1 MSRFHNIRDAK
12 HFTWHGQ
19 LVEVTP
25 GLYAHLLDAHRRLTE
40 GEIETEV
47 AIDNSIQPLTLT
59 QVEDLLDHCR
69 DSHLRLAR
77 ARSTAT

>member
-1 MSRFHNIRDAK
+1 MNRYHRIRDAK
-12 HFTWHGQ
+12 HFTWRGQ

-25 GLYAHLLDAHRRLTE
+25 GLYAHLLDALRRLTE
-40 GEIETEV
+40 GETETEV
-47 AIDNSIQPLTLT
+47 ALDNQIRKLTLT

-69 DSHLRLAR
+69 DSQLRLAR